1 MKFLGILCRECQVL
15 LNSVILEREYIVIG
29 LESFGARVGTR
40 DGRGRLGGTSEEADI
55 GERSLRLR

>member
-1 MKFLGILCRECQVL
+1 ML